1 MTPRRSLLWAALG
14 ISLMALSAAFYPAL
28 HEFWWALFWVVVG
41 VVLLDA
47 MLARRVPELMISRA
61 LRHGIPVGVWSKVG
75 LTLENTGPRPLWL
88 SLHDHHPPGFD
99 SEAMPC
105 SLNLPAH
112 GSGRVEY
119 RVKPR
124 RRGDAEFR
132 GCDVIAASPLGF
144 WRKRHFY
151 PLAESVKVFPDF
163 QEIGRYALLA
173 TDHRLSQMG
182 VRRRQRRGQGNDFHQ
197 LREYR
202 AGDALRQIDWKA
214 SSRYRKLISKEYQDE
229 RDQQVLFLL
238 DCGRR
243 MRHEEAGRVHLDQ
256 ALNALLLLAHVAS
269 QQGDA
274 VGLLTFGGADRWL
287 PPRKGSGVVR
297 ELLLRTYDLAAGAD
311 AADFLLAAKQLM
323 SLQQRRALV
332 VLMTNTRD
340 EDHADLVAAIQLL
353 KRRHLVVVAN
363 LRESILDE
371 VLERPVSDLDAALE
385 FHTVNAYL
393 ESRRKSLE
401 SLRHQGVL
409 ILDLQAPQLPVALVN
424 GYLMIKASGSL

>member
-1 MTPRRSLLWAALG
+1 MTPSRTLLWVTLAVSLPALP
-14 ISLMALSAAFYPAL
+14 APWFPAL
-28 HEFWWALFWVVVG
+28 HELWLVLFWVLCG
-41 VVLLDA
+41 ATLLDA
-47 MLARRVPELMISRA
+47 LLVRRLPAISLTRT
-61 LRHGIPVGVWSKVG
+61 LRHSIPVAVWSRVE
-75 LTLENTGPRPLWL
+75 LQLHNPTTRPLRLW
-88 SLHDHHPPGFD
+88 LHDHHPADFD
-99 SEAMPC
+99 CEAMPVA
-105 SLNLPAH
+105 LDLPGQRA
-112 GSGRVEY
+112 GCVEY

-124 RRGDAEFR
+124 RRGDARFS
-132 GCDVIAASPLGF
+132 GCDLVIASPLGF
-144 WRKRHFY
+144 WRRRHFY
-151 PLAESVKVFPDF
+151 PLAETVKVFPNF

-214 SSRYRKLISKEYQDE
+214 SSRHRKLISKEYQDE

-256 ALNALLLLAHVAS
+256 ALNALLLLAHVAAR
-269 QQGDA
+269 QGDA
-274 VGLLTFGGADRWL
+274 VGLLTFGGAERWL
-287 PPRKGSGVVR
+287 PPHKGEGVVG
-297 ELLLRTYDLAAGAD
+297 ELLSRTYDLGAGEG
-311 AADFLLAAKQLM
+311 AADFRLAARQLM

-340 EDHADLVAAIQLL
+340 EDHGDLIQAVQLL

-363 LRESILDE
+363 LRETILDE
-371 VLERPVSDLDAALE
+371 VLERPVGDLDTALE
-385 FHTVNAYL
+385 FHAVNAYL

-401 SLRHQGVL
+401 RLRHQGVL
-409 ILDLQAPQLPVALVN
+409 TLDLQAPQLPVALVN
-424 GYLMIKASGSL
+424 GYLMIKASGQL

>member
-1 MTPRRSLLWAALG
+1 MTPGRSLLWTALVV
-14 ISLMALSAAFYPAL
+14 SLTALLAVFYPAL
-28 HEFWWALFWVVVG
+28 YDPWQVLCWVIGG
-41 VVLLDA
+41 VLLLDA
-47 MLARRVPELMISRA
+47 VLARKTPGMTVSRT
-61 LRHGIPVGVWSKVG
+61 LRHSIPVGVWSKVG
-75 LTLENTGPRPLWL
+75 LTLENVDSRPLRL
-88 SLHDHHPPGFD
+88 SLHDHYPPGFD
-99 SEAMPC
+99 SQSMPC
-105 SLNLPAH
+105 SLDLPAH
-112 GSGRVEY
+112 CTGRVEY
-119 RVKPR
+119 RVKPL
-124 RRGDAEFR
+124 RRGDAEFN
-132 GCDVIAASPLGF
+132 GCDVIAVSPLGF

-151 PLAESVKVFPDF
+151 PLAERVKVFPDF

-214 SSRYRKLISKEYQDE
+214 SSRYRKLISKEYQEE

-243 MRHEEAGRVHLDQ
+243 MHHEESGRVHLDQ
-256 ALNALLLLAHVAS
+256 ALNAMLLLAHVAA

-274 VGLLTFGGADRWL
+274 VGLLTFGGTDRWL
-287 PPRKGSGVVR
+287 PPRKGAGVVR
-297 ELLLRTYDLAAGAD
+297 ELLSRTYDLMAGQD
-311 AADFLLAAKQLM
+311 AADFPLAAKQLM

-332 VLMTNTRD
+332 VLLTNTRD
-340 EDHADLVAAIQLL
+340 EEHADLIGAIQLL

-371 VLERPVSDLDAALE
+371 VLERPVSDLDGALE
-385 FHTVNAYL
+385 FHTVNDYL

-401 SLRHQGVL
+401 NLRHQGVL
-409 ILDLQAPQLPVALVN
+409 TLDLQAPQLPVALVN

>member
-1 MTPRRSLLWAALG
+1 MTPSRSLLWSALAT
-14 ISLMALSAAFYPAL
+14 SLLALSAAFYPAL
-28 HEFWWALFWVVVG
+28 HAPWQVLFWVAAG
-41 VVLLDA
+41 VALLDA
-47 MLARRVPELMISRA
+47 LLVLKAPAVRISRT
-61 LRHGIPVGVWSKVG
+61 LRHAIPVGVWSKVA
-75 LTLENTGPRPLWL
+75 LTLEHSGPRSLSL

-99 SEAMPC
+99 SEAMPL
-105 SLNLPAH
+105 SLILPAH
-112 GSGRVEY
+112 GFGRVGY

-132 GCDVIAASPLGF
+132 GCDLIVASPLGL
-144 WRKRHFY
+144 WRRRHFY
-151 PLAESVKVFPDF
+151 PLVEPVKVFPDF

-243 MRHEEAGRVHLDQ
+243 MRHEESGRVHLDQ
-256 ALNALLLLAHVAS
+256 ALNALLLLAHVAA

-274 VGLLTFGGADRWL
+274 VGLLTFGGVDRWL
-287 PPRKGSGVVR
+287 PPHKGGGVIR
-297 ELLLRTYDLAAGAD
+297 ELLARTYDVTAGAD
-311 AADFLLAAKQLM
+311 AADFMLAAKGLM
-323 SLQQRRALV
+323 ALQQRRALV
-332 VLMTNTRD
+332 ILMTNTRD
-340 EDHADLVAAIQLL
+340 EDHADLAAAIQLL

-385 FHTVNAYL
+385 FHTVNEYL
-393 ESRRKSLE
+393 ESRRKSLDR
-401 SLRHQGVL
+401 LRHQGVL
-409 ILDLQAPQLPVALVN
+409 TLDLLAPQLPVALVN